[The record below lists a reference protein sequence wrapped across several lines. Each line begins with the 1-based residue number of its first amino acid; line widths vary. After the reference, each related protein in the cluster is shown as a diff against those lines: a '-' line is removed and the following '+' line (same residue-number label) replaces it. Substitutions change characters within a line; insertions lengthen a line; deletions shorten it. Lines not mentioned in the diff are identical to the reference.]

1 MLKHMLN
8 HTYLERS
15 KEANTVGN
23 EIKDAAVPGLS
34 LLIRKSRKT
43 WVWRYN
49 AKFKF
54 KIKLGTFPDLS
65 IAEARETV
73 IEMKR
78 LAEAGI
84 DPRLSD
90 TSKANIEG
98 VQTLNDIAALYFAEK
113 EREGRKMGNYENTI
127 NPLLDRYGQMNIH
140 SFKKAH
146 FKALLDSYVSDGKL
160 SMANRIHSQC
170 RSFLKWCAEE
180 DYIET
185 SPITNVRKPL
195 KSEPKGERNFSTQEI
210 VYFWNA
216 TYDLGDRPWG
226 PALRLLLLTGCRLNE
241 VLQMRRSELVG
252 DEWMIP
258 AERIKKKRPFLLFL
272 PDFALEQ
279 IKGVESIQVGV
290 GRSAR
295 PSDLMFSYGD
305 NKVMGGNHKIAN
317 LMRDSMNA
325 QAECELPHWSF
336 HATRRTFK
344 TGLARLKI
352 KKDIRDRT
360 TNHAKGGMDEIY
372 DQYDYDDEKR
382 EAWQKWADRV
392 EKLVR

>member
-34 LLIRKSRKT
+34 LQIRKTRKT

-49 AKFKF
+49 SKFNF
-54 KIKLGTFPDLS
+54 TMKLGTFPDLS

-90 TSKANIEG
+90 TSKANIEAA
-98 VQTLNDIAALYFAEK
+98 QTLNDIAALYFAEK
-113 EREGRKMGNYENTI
+113 EREGRKMENYKNTI
-127 NPLLDRYGQMNIH
+127 QPLLDRYGHLNIH
-140 SFKKAH
+140 SFTKLQ
-146 FKALLDSYVSDGKL
+146 FKTLLDSYVSDGKL
-160 SMANRIHSQC
+160 TMANRIHSQC

-195 KSEPKGERNFSTQEI
+195 KSEPKERRHFSTQEI
-210 VYFWNA
+210 RYFWNA
-216 TYDLGDRPWG
+216 TYDLGGRPWG

-241 VLQMRRSELVG
+241 VLQMRRSELEG
-252 DEWMIP
+252 DEWTIP
-258 AERIKKKRPFLLFL
+258 SERVKNKRTFMLFL

-279 IKGVESIQVGV
+279 IKGIEAIQVGV
-290 GRSAR
+290 GSSAR

-305 NKVMGGNHKIAN
+305 NKVMGNDHKIAN
-317 LMRDSMNA
+317 LMRDSMNK
-325 QAECELPHWSF
+325 QAECELPHWTF
-336 HATRRTFK
+336 HTTRRTVK
-344 TGLARLKI
+344 TGLSRLKVE
-352 KKDIRDRT
+352 KDIRDRVL
-360 TNHAKGGMDEIY
+360 NHAKGGMDEIY
-372 DQYDYDDEKR
+372 DQYDYEDEKR
-382 EAWQKWADRV
+382 EAWQRWADRV
-392 EKLVR
+392 EKLVS